1 MFKKVFYKT
10 FSSLLALLVL
20 MSTFS
25 FTLEKHFCGDT
36 LIDVA
41 VFSELSNCGMDMKTF
56 PTNAISEK
64 SCCKEIV
71 EIIKGQDQLKKVSLE
86 DVHFDQLI
94 FANHIYPTYLNLFD
108 GLPEYVVPH
117 QYYSPPN
124 LVPDILVLEQV
135 FII

>member
-1 MFKKVFYKT
+1 MFKKVFCKT

-41 VFSELSNCGMDMKTF
+41 VFSELSNCGMDMKTIH
-56 PTNAISEK
+56 TNDISEK

-94 FANHIYPTYLNLFD
+94 FANQIYPTYLNLFD